1 MPRLLRGID
10 VYTRVENAHVEQMFS
25 LHLELGFTI
34 NWKVGGYVGFMS
46 DGRRFILQRYENK
59 EFAQNFM
66 LSVKVNDVVAF
77 RQGIVECDFC
87 QDDLDRVFKQTYEKF
102 GNIDIVVANAGGAA
116 TGAKLGAVADIGEAD
131 HDKAMDLN
139 LKSVYFTVH
148 KALPYM
154 NDGGSIVMIG
164 SNEAHIGLPALSLYG
179 GAKAAIV
186 AWARGF
192 SLDLLTTTSSISSVL
207 RWKTGGSVKDT
218 SISLPASRIFHIAF
232 LRT

>member
-1 MPRLLRGID
+1 
-10 VYTRVENAHVEQMFS
+10 
-25 LHLELGFTI
+25 
-34 NWKVGGYVGFMS
+34 
-46 DGRRFILQRYENK
+46 
-59 EFAQNFM
+59 
-66 LSVKVNDVVAF
+66 
-77 RQGIVECDFC
+77 
-87 QDDLDRVFKQTYEKF
+87 
-102 GNIDIVVANAGGAA
+102 
-116 TGAKLGAVADIGEAD
+116 
-131 HDKAMDLN
+131 
-139 LKSVYFTVH
+139 
-148 KALPYM
+148 M
-154 NDGGSIVMIG
+154 NEGGSIVMIG